1 MAEITATQTPTICI
15 SSPSIDSKTE
25 VHTTTLDKSSID
37 SEIIYQTEAMEYMI
51 QEAICD
57 NHYELDED
65 DFGVDCVSDQQSVG
79 IEEYEL
85 E

>member
-1 MAEITATQTPTICI
+1 MLGSTLVL
-15 SSPSIDSKTE
+15 SKSD
-25 VHTTTLDKSSID
+25 VHTTTIDKSSID

-57 NHYELDED
+57 NHYEPEED
-65 DFGVDCVSDQQSVG
+65 DFGVDCFSDQQSVG

-85 E
+85 ET